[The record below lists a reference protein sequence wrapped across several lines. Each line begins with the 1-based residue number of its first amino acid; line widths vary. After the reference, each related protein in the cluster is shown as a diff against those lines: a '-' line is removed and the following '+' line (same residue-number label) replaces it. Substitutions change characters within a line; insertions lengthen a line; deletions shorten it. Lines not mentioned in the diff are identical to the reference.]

1 MTRQKMI
8 VNSNDGDPNIS
19 NWCNIA
25 CHLNTLAHLFIMLSL
40 KVNIYI
46 YISFPCLQIFERWSD
61 FHFGNLYLFP
71 CVVQLGL
78 NV

>member
-46 YISFPCLQIFERWSD
+46 YIYHFPVSKFLRGGQISILETYTCFPVLC
-61 FHFGNLYLFP
+61 NLD
-71 CVVQLGL
+71 
-78 NV
+78 